1 MSDSGIN
8 ELAHIVL
15 VTEQHEQQDQT
26 VRVSFPDLYFKKD
39 TDRASR
45 TAIKLQNATTVLT
58 DPNPTN
64 TFICLPLTE
73 MAADDDLD
81 DTVNVRT
88 LVFEDEVNGDS
99 YMLFSN
105 QMVRMAV

>member
-1 MSDSGIN
+1 MSNRIKLFASHFRLI
-8 ELAHIVL
+8 
-15 VTEQHEQQDQT
+15 
-26 VRVSFPDLYFKKD
+26 FKKD

-81 DTVNVRT
+81 DTVNI
-88 LVFEDEVNGDS
+88 
-99 YMLFSN
+99 SN
-105 QMVRMAV
+105 PCV